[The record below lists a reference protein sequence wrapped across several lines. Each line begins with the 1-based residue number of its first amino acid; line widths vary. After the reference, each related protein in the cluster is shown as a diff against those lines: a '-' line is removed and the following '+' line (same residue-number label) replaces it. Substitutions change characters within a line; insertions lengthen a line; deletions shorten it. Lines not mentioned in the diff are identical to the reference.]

1 MAGGSYKVDLGP
13 ESKHIAWVEGLGNP
27 WVPVI
32 AWLEHLDPLAKP
44 ADPRKLITVMVALRF
59 RDSLTDPSLDKWAQA
74 IIVKNETSSIQ
85 KLKVHFLAADSS
97 LGEFTISKGETAAL
111 DEA

>member
-1 MAGGSYKVDLGP
+1 MAGGSYEIELGRRA
-13 ESKHIAWVEGLGNP
+13 EYIAWVEGLVNP

-32 AWLEHLDPLAKP
+32 AWLEHLAPLAKP
-44 ADPRKLITVMVALRF
+44 ADPRKLITVIVALRF
-59 RDSLTDPSLDKWAQA
+59 RDSLADPSLDKWAQA
-74 IIVKNETSSIQ
+74 IIVKNETSAIQ

-97 LGEFTISKGETAAL
+97 LGEFTVSKGETAAL